1 MTRRYTVAA
10 AQYPVEQLADFAAWR
25 AKLAHWVSEAAA
37 SGARLAVFPEYGGM
51 ELTALDPASVADLHG
66 SIAAL
71 QPLIASIDA
80 AHAELAAQHGLHI
93 LAASLPVRGDDGRYR
108 NHARLFTPGGRM
120 GTQQKIVMTRF
131 EREVWNIAGARP
143 RGDIAGGGPI
153 RVFETA
159 LGRIGVAICYDA
171 EFPLL
176 VRAMAA
182 AGAELILVP
191 SATDTLHGW
200 HRVRVGAR
208 ARALENQCYV
218 VQSPVVGEALWTP
231 SLDVSHGAAAI
242 FGPPDLGFPE
252 DGVVAQG
259 VVDAPGWVFGE
270 VDLDAVAAVRRGG
283 SVFGF
288 AHWGEQLADHAVAG
302 VASGVELVDL
312 R

>member
-10 AQYPVEQLADFAAWR
+10 AQYPVEQLADFAAWE
-25 AKLAHWVSEAAA
+25 AKLARWVAEAADA
-37 SGARLAVFPEYGGM
+37 GAKLAVFPEYGGM
-51 ELTALDPASVADLHG
+51 ELTALDPATVADLHA

-71 QPLIASIDA
+71 QPLIARIDA
-80 AHAELAAQHGLHI
+80 VHAALAARHGLHI
-93 LAASLPVRGDDGRYR
+93 LAASLPVRGEDGRFR
-108 NHARLFTPGGRM
+108 NHARLFTPGGKM

-131 EREVWNIAGARP
+131 ERELWGIAAS
-143 RGDIAGGGPI
+143 GPI
-153 RVFETA
+153 RVFATE
-159 LGRIGVAICYDA
+159 LGMIGVAICYDA

-176 VRAMAA
+176 VRAQAE

-231 SLDVSHGAAAI
+231 SLDVSHGAAGI
-242 FGPPDLGFPE
+242 FGPPDLGFPD

-270 VDLDAVAAVRRGG
+270 VDLDAVARVRREGA
-283 SVFGF
+283 VFGH
-288 AHWGEQLADHAVAG
+288 AHWGEQLGAAGVAAVAG
-302 VASGVELVDL
+302 GLEVVDL

>member
-1 MTRRYTVAA
+1 MTFRRYTVAA

-25 AKLAHWVSEAAA
+25 AKLARWVAEAADA
-37 SGARLAVFPEYGGM
+37 GAKLAVFPEYGGM
-51 ELTALDPASVADLHG
+51 ELTALDPASVSDLHA

-71 QPLIASIDA
+71 QPLVARVDA
-80 AHAELAAQHGLHI
+80 AHAELAAQHELHI
-93 LAASLPVRGDDGRYR
+93 LAASLPVRGQDGRFR
-108 NHARLFTPGGRM
+108 NHARLFTPGGKM
-120 GTQQKIVMTRF
+120 GVQQKIVMTRF
-131 EREVWNIAGARP
+131 ERELWGIAA
-143 RGDIAGGGPI
+143 GGPI
-153 RVFETA
+153 RVFDTD

-176 VRAMAA
+176 VRAQAE

-200 HRVRVGAR
+200 HRVRTGAR

-231 SLDVSHGAAAI
+231 SLDVSHGAAGV
-242 FGPPDLGFPE
+242 FGPSDLGFPD
-252 DGVVAQG
+252 DGVVARG

-270 VDLDAVAAVRRGG
+270 VDLDAVARVRREGA
-283 SVFGF
+283 VFGF
-288 AHWGEQLADHAVAG
+288 RHWGEQLAGGDVGAVTG
-302 VASGVELVDL
+302 GVEVVDL

>member
-10 AQYPVEQLADFAAWR
+10 AQYPVEQLADFAAWE
-25 AKLAHWVSEAAA
+25 AKLARWVSEAADA
-37 SGARLAVFPEYGGM
+37 GAKLAVFPEYGGM
-51 ELTALDPASVADLHG
+51 ELTALDPASVGDLHA

-71 QPLIASIDA
+71 APLAERIDA
-80 AHAELAAQHGLHI
+80 AHAELAAKRGMHI
-93 LAASLPVRGDDGRYR
+93 LAASLPIRGADGAFR
-108 NHARLFTPGGRM
+108 NHARLFTPGGKV

-131 EREVWNIAGARP
+131 ERELWNIAA
-143 RGDIAGGGPI
+143 GGPI
-153 RVFETA
+153 RVFVTD
-159 LGRIGVAICYDA
+159 LGVIGVAICYDS

-176 VRAMAA
+176 VRAQAE

-218 VQSPVVGEALWTP
+218 VQSPVIGNAEWTP
-231 SLDVSHGAAAI
+231 SLDISHGAAGI
-242 FGPPDLGFPE
+242 YGPPDLGFPD

-270 VDLDAVAAVRRGG
+270 VDLDAVARVRREGA
-283 SVFGF
+283 VFGF
-288 AHWGEQLADHAVAG
+288 AHWGEQLRGAGAAPVAAG
-302 VASGVELVDL
+302 VEVVDL

>member
-10 AQYPVEQLADFAAWR
+10 AQYPVEQFADFAAWQ
-25 AKLAHWVSEAAA
+25 AKLARWVSEAADA
-37 SGARLAVFPEYGGM
+37 GAALAVFPEYGGM
-51 ELTALDPASVADLHG
+51 ELTALDPATVGDLHA

-71 QPLIASIDA
+71 APLAERIDA
-80 AHAELAAQHGLHI
+80 AHAELAARHGMHI
-93 LAASLPVRGDDGRYR
+93 LAASLPLPCSKGIFR
-108 NHARLFTPGGRM
+108 NHARLFTPGGKM

-131 EREVWNIAGARP
+131 EREHWGIAA
-143 RGDIAGGGPI
+143 GGPI
-153 RVFETA
+153 RVFVTD
-159 LGRIGVAICYDA
+159 LGMIGVAICYDS

-176 VRAMAA
+176 VRAQAE

-218 VQSPVVGEALWTP
+218 VQSPVVGAALWTP
-231 SLDVSHGAAAI
+231 SLDVSHGAAGI
-242 FGPPDLGFPE
+242 FGPPDLGFPD

-259 VVDAPGWVFGE
+259 AVDAPGWVYGE
-270 VDLDAVAAVRRGG
+270 IDLDKVARVRREGA
-283 SVFGF
+283 VFNH
-288 AHWGEQLADHAVAG
+288 AHWREQPGGAPLTLPPA
-302 VASGVELVDL
+302 ERVDL

>member
-1 MTRRYTVAA
+1 MAMSLRRYKVAA
-10 AQYPVEQLADFAAWR
+10 AQYPVEQLADFAAWG
-25 AKLAHWVSEAAA
+25 AKLARWVAEAADAGA
-37 SGARLAVFPEYGGM
+37 SLAVFPEYGGM
-51 ELTALDPASVADLHG
+51 ELTALDPATVGDLHAA
-66 SIAAL
+66 IAAL
-71 QPLIASIDA
+71 QPLVARIDA
-80 AHAELAAQHGLHI
+80 AHAALAARHGMHI
-93 LAASLPVRGDDGRYR
+93 LAASLPVLGADGRYR

-131 EREVWNIAGARP
+131 ERELWG
-143 RGDIAGGGPI
+143 IAGGGPI
-153 RVFETA
+153 RVFDTD

-176 VRAMAA
+176 VRAMAE

-208 ARALENQCYV
+208 ARALEGQCYV

-231 SLDVSHGAAAI
+231 SLDVSHGAAGI

-252 DGVVAQG
+252 DGVVAEG
-259 VVDAPGWVFGE
+259 LVDAPGWVFGE
-270 VDLDAVAAVRRGG
+270 VDLDAVARVRREGA
-283 SVFGF
+283 VFGF
-288 AHWGEQLADHAVAG
+288 RHWGEQLAEGDVGG
-302 VASGVELVDL
+302 VVPEVVDL

>member
-1 MTRRYTVAA
+1 MTLRRYTVAA
-10 AQYPVEQLADFAAWR
+10 AQYPVEQLADFAAWQ
-25 AKLAHWVSEAAA
+25 AKLARWVAEAAEA
-37 SGARLAVFPEYGGM
+37 GAALAVFPEYGGM
-51 ELTALDPASVADLHG
+51 ELTALDPGTVSDLHA

-71 QPLIASIDA
+71 QPLIARIDA
-80 AHAELAAQHGLHI
+80 AHADLAAKHGLHI
-93 LAASLPVRGDDGRYR
+93 LAASLPVKGEDGAYR

-131 EREVWNIAGARP
+131 EREHWNIAGGR
-143 RGDIAGGGPI
+143 PI
-153 RVFETA
+153 RVFDTD

-176 VRAMAA
+176 VRAQAE
-182 AGAELILVP
+182 AGAELILAP

-218 VQSPVVGEALWTP
+218 VQSPVVGDALWTP

-242 FGPPDLGFPE
+242 FGPPDLGFPD
-252 DGVVAQG
+252 DGVVAEG
-259 VVDAPGWVFGE
+259 VVDAAGWVFGE
-270 VDLDAVAAVRRGG
+270 VDLDAVARVRREG

-288 AHWGEQLADHAVAG
+288 AHWGEQLAGAATTVLPA
-302 VASGVELVDL
+302 EIIDL